1 MRFLNFGGGQ
11 RKFFARDFRNAY
23 QFRPD
28 IAPPRQ
34 KFQGYVNFIINR
46 DVKELGLYASG
57 EQFRTR
63 ISSLVKTA
71 TLPDIS
77 FRSEIKNK
85 YNRKKIVQT
94 GLDYGPVSFTVHD
107 TIQNEWLTLF
117 MRYYSHLYMNP
128 RNKFKSDTD
137 RDPISFFR
145 SSSEYN
151 ESKHAGKSTGVFDSN
166 AFGFNVSET
175 ANFFERIDFILYHGN
190 KGVQYSIT
198 NPVMNRIRFSDIDYG
213 SSEIMDF
220 QMEFDFENFVVAREL
235 NFDLAEQDLNRFEE
249 IDDPKN
255 LPGFYAGAKIPVAL
269 EKSVILDTTG
279 KAEVGRERSFQVLSD
294 MKTQIEDT
302 IPGSNLESTYSEY
315 TPPAS
320 SGGFLSGIQD
330 FLEDNPFGRIIDRAI
345 GAKING
351 QDPKEAAGNAL
362 TDEIVSSVNVNR
374 WTNKTGQ
381 SSGDADPPNITFG
394 S

>member
-46 DVKELGLYASG
+46 DVKELGLPANS

-63 ISSLVKTA
+63 ISSLVKSA

-85 YNRKKIVQT
+85 YNRKKIIQT
-94 GLDYGPVSFTVHD
+94 GLEYGPVSLTVHD

-128 RNKFKSDTD
+128 RNKFKNNTD
-137 RDPISFFR
+137 RDPTAFFR

-151 ESKHAGKSTGVFDSN
+151 ESNHAGKSIGVFDSN
-166 AFGFNVSET
+166 AFGFNISET

-198 NPVMNRIRFSDIDYG
+198 NPVMNRMRFSEIDYS

-249 IDDPKN
+249 ISDPKS

-279 KAEVGRERSFQVLSD
+279 NSQSERERSFQVLSD

-302 IPGSNLESTYSEY
+302 IPGSNLESTYSKY
-315 TPPAS
+315 TPQKTES
-320 SGGFLSGIQD
+320 KKGFLSGFQD
-330 FLEDNPFGRIIDRAI
+330 FLEDNPFGRVIDRAI

-351 QDPKEAAGNAL
+351 QDTDEAAKDAFA
-362 TDEIVSSVNVNR
+362 DEIISGINVNR
-374 WTNKTGQ
+374 WTNKG
-381 SSGDADPPNITFG
+381 G